1 MIARLEGRLI
11 SREVNGVVIDA
22 GGVGYEVDV
31 PLSTLAALPEPGE
44 TVVLATHLVVR
55 EDAHQLFGFLNKRD
69 RDLFRRLIRV
79 NGIGAKLA
87 LAMLSTYAGDE
98 LAGLISG
105 GDVTGLSKVP
115 GIGKRT
121 AERIVLELGER
132 LAEMGFAA
140 APAGGAAGSEPT
152 PEAAMEGEALAALES
167 LGYQRASAE
176 KMVAAVRDQADSVET
191 LVRLALRAT
200 VKR

>member
-1 MIARLEGRLI
+1 MIARLEGALI
-11 SREVNGVVIDA
+11 SREVHGVVIDA

-31 PLSTLAALPEPGE
+31 PLSTLAALPEPGA

-98 LAGLISG
+98 LAGLISS
-105 GDVTGLSKVP
+105 GDVKGLTRVP

-121 AERIVLELGER
+121 AERVVLELGER

-140 APAGGAAGSEPT
+140 APAGAAAGSEPT
-152 PEAAMEGEALAALES
+152 PAAAMEGEALAALES
-167 LGYQRASAE
+167 LGYPRASAE

-191 LVRLALRAT
+191 LVRLALRST

>member
-105 GDVTGLSKVP
+105 GDVTGLAKVP

-132 LAEMGFAA
+132 LAEMGFVG
-140 APAGGAAGSEPT
+140 APAGGAGGSEPT
-152 PEAAMEGEALAALES
+152 PAAAMEAEALAALES

-176 KMVAAVRDQADSVET
+176 KMVATVRDQADSVET

>member
-105 GDVTGLSKVP
+105 GDVTGLAKVP

-140 APAGGAAGSEPT
+140 APAGGAGGSEPT
-152 PEAAMEGEALAALES
+152 PAAAMEAEALAALES

>member
-11 SREVNGVVIDA
+11 SREVGGVVIDA
-22 GGVGYEVDV
+22 GGVGYEIDV

-44 TVVLATHLVVR
+44 IVVLATHLVVR

-105 GDVTGLSKVP
+105 GDVAGLTKVP

-121 AERIVLELGER
+121 AERVVLELGER
-132 LAEMGFAA
+132 LVEMGFAGV
-140 APAGGAAGSEPT
+140 PVGGVPGSEPT
-152 PEAAMEGEALAALES
+152 PGAAMEAEALAALES
-167 LGYQRASAE
+167 LGYPRASAE

-191 LVRLALRAT
+191 LVRLALRAS

>member
-11 SREVNGVVIDA
+11 SREVGGVVIDA
-22 GGVGYEVDV
+22 GGVGYEIDV

-44 TVVLATHLVVR
+44 MVVLATHLVVR

-105 GDVTGLSKVP
+105 GDTTGLARVP

-121 AERIVLELGER
+121 AERVVLELGER

-140 APAGGAAGSEPT
+140 ASAGSASGSEPT
-152 PEAAMEGEALAALES
+152 PAAAMEGEALAALES
-167 LGYQRASAE
+167 LGYPRASAE
-176 KMVAAVRDQADSVET
+176 KMVAAVRDQADSVES
-191 LVRLALRAT
+191 LVRLALRAS
-200 VKR
+200 VKH

>member
-1 MIARLEGRLI
+1 MIARLEGTLI

-22 GGVGYEVDV
+22 GGVGYEVEV
-31 PLSTLAALPEPGE
+31 PLSTLAALPEPGA
-44 TVVLATHLVVR
+44 TVVLTTHLVVR
-55 EDAHQLFGFLNKRD
+55 EDAHQLFGFMHKRD

-105 GDVTGLSKVP
+105 GDVTGLAKVP

-121 AERIVLELGER
+121 AERVVLELGER

-140 APAGGAAGSEPT
+140 TPGVAGAGADAPA
-152 PEAAMEGEALAALES
+152 AAMDGEALAALES
-167 LGYQRASAE
+167 LGYPRASAE

-200 VKR
+200 VRR

>member
-1 MIARLEGRLI
+1 M
-11 SREVNGVVIDA
+11 
-22 GGVGYEVDV
+22 
-31 PLSTLAALPEPGE
+31 
-44 TVVLATHLVVR
+44 
-55 EDAHQLFGFLNKRD
+55 
-69 RDLFRRLIRV
+69 
-79 NGIGAKLA
+79 
-87 LAMLSTYAGDE
+87 AGDE

-105 GDVTGLSKVP
+105 GDVTGLAKVP

-121 AERIVLELGER
+121 AERVVLELGER

-140 APAGGAAGSEPT
+140 TPGVAGAGADAPA
-152 PEAAMEGEALAALES
+152 AAMDGEALAALES
-167 LGYQRASAE
+167 LGYPRASAE

>member
-105 GDVTGLSKVP
+105 GDVTGLAKVP

-121 AERIVLELGER
+121 AERVVLELGER

-140 APAGGAAGSEPT
+140 APAGGVAGSEPT
-152 PEAAMEGEALAALES
+152 PAAAMEGEALAALES
-167 LGYQRASAE
+167 LGYPRASAE
-176 KMVAAVRDQADSVET
+176 KMVAAVRAQADSVET
-191 LVRLALRAT
+191 LVRLALRST

>member
-105 GDVTGLSKVP
+105 GDVTGLAKVP

-121 AERIVLELGER
+121 AERVVLELGER

-140 APAGGAAGSEPT
+140 APAGAAAGSEPT
-152 PEAAMEGEALAALES
+152 PAAAMEGEALAALES
-167 LGYQRASAE
+167 LGYPRASAE

-191 LVRLALRAT
+191 LVRLALRST

>member
-55 EDAHQLFGFLNKRD
+55 EDVHQLFGFLNKRD

-105 GDVTGLSKVP
+105 GDVTGLAKVP

-121 AERIVLELGER
+121 AERVVLELGER

-140 APAGGAAGSEPT
+140 APAGAAAGSEPT
-152 PEAAMEGEALAALES
+152 PAAAMEGEALAALES
-167 LGYQRASAE
+167 LGYPRASAE

-191 LVRLALRAT
+191 LVRLALRST

>member
-1 MIARLEGRLI
+1 MIARLEGTLI
-11 SREVNGVVIDA
+11 SREVGGVVVDA
-22 GGVGYEVDV
+22 GGLGYEVEV
-31 PLSTLAALPEPGE
+31 PLSTLAALPEPGAK
-44 TVVLATHLVVR
+44 VVLTTHLVVR
-55 EDAHQLFGFLNKRD
+55 EDAHQLFGFLNRRD

-79 NGIGAKLA
+79 NGIGARLA

-105 GDVTGLSKVP
+105 SDVAGLSKVP

-132 LAEMGFAA
+132 LGELGFAPADPGGEATGPA
-140 APAGGAAGSEPT
+140 APP
-152 PEAAMEGEALAALES
+152 AMDGEALAALEA
-167 LGYQRASAE
+167 LGYPRASAE

-200 VKR
+200 VKG

>member
-1 MIARLEGRLI
+1 MIARLEGTLI

-22 GGVGYEVDV
+22 GGVGYEVEV
-31 PLSTLAALPEPGE
+31 PLSTLAALPEPGA
-44 TVVLATHLVVR
+44 TVVLTTHLVVR
-55 EDAHQLFGFLNKRD
+55 EDAHQLFGFMHQRD

-79 NGIGAKLA
+79 NGIGARLA

-105 GDVTGLSKVP
+105 GDVTGLAKVP

-121 AERIVLELGER
+121 AERVVLELGER

-140 APAGGAAGSEPT
+140 TPGVAGAGADAPA
-152 PEAAMEGEALAALES
+152 AAMDGEALAALES
-167 LGYQRASAE
+167 LGYPRASAE

>member
-105 GDVTGLSKVP
+105 GDVTGLAKVP

-132 LAEMGFAA
+132 LAEMGFVGT
-140 APAGGAAGSEPT
+140 PAGGAGGSEPT
-152 PEAAMEGEALAALES
+152 PAAAMEAEALAALES

>member
-1 MIARLEGRLI
+1 MIARLEGTLI

-22 GGVGYEVDV
+22 GGVGYEVEV
-31 PLSTLAALPEPGE
+31 PLSTLAALPEPGSN
-44 TVVLATHLVVR
+44 VVLTTHLVVR
-55 EDAHQLFGFLNKRD
+55 EDAHQLFGFMHKRD

-105 GDVTGLSKVP
+105 GDVAGLAKVP

-121 AERIVLELGER
+121 AERVVLELGER

-140 APAGGAAGSEPT
+140 APGVPAGEADTPAATMGA
-152 PEAAMEGEALAALES
+152 EALAALES
-167 LGYQRASAE
+167 LGYPRASAE